1 MMVIVEIL
9 EAGKALIAVAP
20 FLAGIHTPQQY
31 EEALEFV
38 EYLLLNDPTN
48 PLLDI
53 ACSHVAAYE
62 KTLPETAD
70 FIARMKAIP
79 VGVAVLH
86 TLINQHNLTLSDFP
100 EIGSKS
106 MVSRVLNGKRKLT
119 LEHAKKLAKRFDISP
134 AMFID

>member
-1 MMVIVEIL
+1 MVIADIL
-9 EAGKALIAVAP
+9 KAGEALTAVAP
-20 FLAGIHTPQQY
+20 FIAGIHSPQQHD
-31 EEALEFV
+31 EALEFA

-53 ACSHVAAYE
+53 VCNNITAYE
-62 KTLPETAD
+62 KNAPEFAEFNALMASIPSGIAALSTL
-70 FIARMKAIP
+70 M
-79 VGVAVLH
+79 H
-86 TLINQHNLTLSDFP
+86 QHNLTLSDLP

-119 LEHAKKLAKRFDISP
+119 LEHAKKLSKRFGISP

>member
-1 MMVIVEIL
+1 MMVIADIL
-9 EAGKALIAVAP
+9 KAGKALSAAAP
-20 FLAGIHTPQQY
+20 FLTGIHTQQLY

-48 PLLDI
+48 PLLDT
-53 ACSHVAAYE
+53 ACTHITAYE
-62 KTLPETAD
+62 HSLPETAD
-70 FIARMKAIP
+70 FIARLNAIP
-79 VGVAVLH
+79 IGVAVLR
-86 TLINQHNLTLSDFP
+86 TLMSQHNLTLSDFP

-119 LEHAKKLAKRFDISP
+119 LMHAKKLAKRFGISP

>member
-1 MMVIVEIL
+1 MVIADIL
-9 EAGKALIAVAP
+9 KAGETLTSTAP
-20 FLAGIHTPQQY
+20 FMAGIQNPQQLDD
-31 EEALEFV
+31 ALEFV

-53 ACSHVAAYE
+53 VCRNITDYE
-62 KTLPETAD
+62 STAPEYAE
-70 FIARMKAIP
+70 FNSLRASIP
-79 VGVAVLH
+79 IGVAVLR
-86 TLINQHNLTLSDFP
+86 TLMSQHNLTLSDFP

-119 LEHAKKLAKRFDISP
+119 LMHAKKLAKRFGISP

>member
-1 MMVIVEIL
+1 MVIADIL
-9 EAGKALIAVAP
+9 KAGEVLASTAP
-20 FLAGIHTPQQY
+20 FLLAIQNAEQH

-38 EYLLLNDPTN
+38 EYLLLNDPDH

-53 ACSHVAAYE
+53 ACNSIAVYE
-62 KTLPETAD
+62 KSAPEFAE
-70 FIARMKAIP
+70 FLALMNSMP
-79 VGVAVLH
+79 SGVAMLH
-86 TLINQHNLTLSDFP
+86 TLINQYQLTLSDFP

-119 LEHAKKLAKRFDISP
+119 LEHAKKLSKRFGISP